1 MRADPGRDNVKAQLG
16 FLAYQLAAAR
26 TPRAHQAA
34 LQAAASIDARLRD
47 DAAAGPHA
55 MMMGR
60 YTYQLSDRMVKLEQ
74 LQEQLRKIVQSARQ
88 RFDGSDTAAA
98 QADSSPYTRRRTRRG
113 KKKPKKRRDEL

>member
-74 LQEQLRKIVQSARQ
+74 LQE
-88 RFDGSDTAAA
+88 RFDGCDTAAA